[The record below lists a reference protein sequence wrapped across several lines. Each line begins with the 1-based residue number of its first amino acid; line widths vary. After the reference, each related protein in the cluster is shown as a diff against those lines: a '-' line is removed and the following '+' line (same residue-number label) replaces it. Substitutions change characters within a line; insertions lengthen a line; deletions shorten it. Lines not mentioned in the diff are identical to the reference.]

1 MFPFSHRCPTVPQ
14 FPGVL
19 KFQTAVAISRG
30 GNKGFAKEETE
41 EIPKE
46 ECSREWHT
54 KGICKKKIRNGLWE
68 IQATFASRFYLILIS
83 NKALVLHSKK

>member
-1 MFPFSHRCPTVPQ
+1 LQSLG
-14 FPGVL
+14 GVT
-19 KFQTAVAISRG
+19 K
-30 GNKGFAKEETE
+30 KFAKEETE

-68 IQATFASRFYLILIS
+68 IQATFASRFYLIPIS